1 MSTIDMIMSD
11 FYNVL
16 FKLRYP
22 EITKA
27 EPDNISS
34 IIFSGDNR
42 IHLLSWLLTEKV
54 PDIATD
60 LGKLEGSAL
69 QGILWSTLNKIN

>member
-1 MSTIDMIMSD
+1 MPTIDMLMSD

-42 IHLLSWLLTEKV
+42 IHLLTWLLAEKV
-54 PDIATD
+54 PDIAID

-69 QGILWSTLNKIN
+69 QGTL